1 MPSMSLLGGN
11 KGSLTRVTSTYVIL
25 LMNATSIALL
35 MLMTAGGRPLANVVF
50 SPVCGST
57 REILPAAPSVTYSAP
72 SGPTVLPMAP
82 SRPVTNRV
90 AVGPGH
96 GDEALAAD
104 GVIIAIT
111 AAVNIS
117 TIPIPTD
124 SVTRIAGFRASARM
138 FCFFIIEFPFVVL
151 AFFDSS
157 LLRKSFLALH

>member
-1 MPSMSLLGGN
+1 
-11 KGSLTRVTSTYVIL
+11 
-25 LMNATSIALL
+25 
-35 MLMTAGGRPLANVVF
+35 
-50 SPVCGST
+50 
-57 REILPAAPSVTYSAP
+57 
-72 SGPTVLPMAP
+72 
-82 SRPVTNRV
+82 V

-138 FCFFIIEFPFVVL
+138 FCFFMISFFVVAL
-151 AFFDSS
+151 FESS
-157 LLRKSFLALH
+157 LLRTHFWPFTDVLQGNR